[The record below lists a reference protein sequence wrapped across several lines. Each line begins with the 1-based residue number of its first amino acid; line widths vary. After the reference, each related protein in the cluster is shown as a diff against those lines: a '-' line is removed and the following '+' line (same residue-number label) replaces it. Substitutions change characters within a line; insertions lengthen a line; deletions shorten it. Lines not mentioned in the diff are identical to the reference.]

1 MKMLI
6 SLVTLITIVS
16 TYILSANLYMQD
28 QLFFAYSLVLASIVS
43 LTFWIKSNDLLDLFE
58 REA

>member
-1 MKMLI
+1 MLI

>member
-1 MKMLI
+1 MKTLI

-28 QLFFAYSLVLASIVS
+28 QLFFAYPLVVASIVS
-43 LTFWIKSNDLLDLFE
+43 LTFWIKSNDLAEFFE
-58 REA
+58 RKA